1 MQDIGTAFQIAGG
14 SGNDTITAQGFAFSA
29 DQRNAIFATASVERI
44 VDASGTYT
52 ASRSIAPTITSNGG
66 GNTAAVS
73 IAENTTAVTTVTA
86 TDPDAGQTLSYSI
99 IGGADASKFTIGSST
114 GALSFVTAPN
124 FELPTDAGGNNVYDV
139 IVQASDGHGGI
150 DTQAIAVTVTD
161 VFENSAPTITSNGG
175 GNTAAVSIAENTTA
189 VTTVTATDPDAG
201 QTLSYSI
208 IGGADASKFTIGSTT
223 GALSFITA
231 PNFEAP
237 TDAGGNNI
245 YDLTVQVSDGNGGID
260 TQAIAVAVANA
271 NEAAVP
277 SVTPLP
283 LTGDLVIDATTH
295 GYYWNLDSSRTIY
308 WSIANGFNSEF
319 WTNPSAVASTLQT
332 AFSGFSYYANI
343 NFQYAGYFSD
353 PYQAYLAGSNI
364 TVSID
369 GSHYVFDNNATW
381 ATGFFPNA
389 QYNNVYP
396 GLPGDIFLNLNSQ
409 ANFLPSYAPGSA
421 GFFLAIHE
429 IGHTLGLKHPHDDG
443 GTGSPTFTDLGIS
456 GLDID
461 WATIMSYN
469 DDANWNLV
477 SFDPATPMPLDV
489 LALQYLYGQ
498 NQTTNSGNSVYTLPL
513 NNLYATIWDPS
524 GDDTIDVSSSPVAWT
539 IALPNVQLS
548 ELVSTLTGFALPTNE
563 FQIAVPQNLY
573 WLMGNIENVIGSKYD
588 DTLSGNDIANLLVGG
603 EGSDTLAG
611 GAGAD
616 TFVFDLTA
624 LTPAQPGS
632 AIVDHI
638 LDYNQGNSG
647 IFNPAEGDT
656 FDFSALLSAGS
667 GQPVGNLVRVLEN
680 PSGTAAILQ
689 IDQDGAA
696 NGAHWTTIAQLDGV
710 HTGDGV
716 KVIFDASQPAA
727 TLTAPALVPTHNFN
741 GDGKSDI
748 LWQNDNG
755 TPAIWTDGWHQ
766 RSHWR
771 RGRLANPGPSWHV
784 EGTGDFNGDGKSDI
798 LWQND
803 NGTPRSG

>member
-1 MQDIGTAFQIAGG
+1 MSLRTLPPSSPRTGAATR
-14 SGNDTITAQGFAFSA
+14 
-29 DQRNAIFATASVERI
+29 QRYR
-44 VDASGTYT
+44 
-52 ASRSIAPTITSNGG
+52 
-66 GNTAAVS
+66 

-86 TDPDAGQTLSYSI
+86 TDPDI
-99 IGGADASKFTIGSST
+99 
-114 GALSFVTAPN
+114 
-124 FELPTDAGGNNVYDV
+124 
-139 IVQASDGHGGI
+139 
-150 DTQAIAVTVTD
+150 
-161 VFENSAPTITSNGG
+161 
-175 GNTAAVSIAENTTA
+175 
-189 VTTVTATDPDAG
+189 G

-231 PNFEAP
+231 PNFELP
-237 TDAGGNNI
+237 TDAGGNNV
-245 YDLTVQVSDGNGGID
+245 YDVTVQVSDGHGGTDSQAIAVTVTNANDVPTITSNGGGATASVSVLENSTAVTTVTATDPDIGQTRSYSIIGGADASKFTIGSTTGALSFVTAPNFELPTDAGGNNVYDVTVQVSDGNGGID

-308 WSIANGFNSEF
+308 WSIADGFNSEF

-381 ATGFFPNA
+381 AMGFFPNA
-389 QYNNVYP
+389 QYNNEYP
-396 GLPGDIFLNLNSQ
+396 GVPGDIFLNLNSQ

-489 LALQYLYGQ
+489 LALQYLYGP

-524 GDDTIDVSSSPVAWT
+524 GSDTIDVSSSSVAWT
-539 IALPNVQLS
+539 IALPNVQFS
-548 ELVSTLTGFALPTNE
+548 ELVPTLTGFALPTDE
-563 FQIAVPQNLY
+563 VQIAVPQNLY
-573 WLMGNIENVIGSKYD
+573 WLMGNIENVEGSKYD
-588 DTLSGNDIANLLVGG
+588 DTLSGNDIANVLVGG
-603 EGSDTLAG
+603 DGNDTP
-611 GAGAD
+611 
-616 TFVFDLTA
+616 LTA
-624 LTPAQPGS
+624 GRVTTCSMVTPGTTLRCFPVPGHNTALKRSPTARSTSLTFGPGR
-632 AIVDHI
+632 
-638 LDYNQGNSG
+638 Q
-647 IFNPAEGDT
+647 
-656 FDFSALLSAGS
+656 
-667 GQPVGNLVRVLEN
+667 
-680 PSGTAAILQ
+680 TARMFYL
-689 IDQDGAA
+689 
-696 NGAHWTTIAQLDGV
+696 
-710 HTGDGV
+710 
-716 KVIFDASQPAA
+716 ASK
-727 TLTAPALVPTHNFN
+727 H
-741 GDGKSDI
+741 
-748 LWQNDNG
+748 
-755 TPAIWTDGWHQ
+755 
-766 RSHWR
+766 
-771 RGRLANPGPSWHV
+771 
-784 EGTGDFNGDGKSDI
+784 
-798 LWQND
+798 
-803 NGTPRSG
+803 